1 MLGSNDGVHFKII
14 AGNEKVTRTQ
24 DVLFP
29 YFPTQS
35 YKYYMFAIIGDMG
48 KGSVITGM
56 EIDVNVPWRN
66 RLR

>member
-1 MLGSNDGVHFKII
+1 
-14 AGNEKVTRTQ
+14 
-24 DVLFP
+24 
-29 YFPTQS
+29 
-35 YKYYMFAIIGDMG
+35 MFAIIGDMG